1 MKLSCLA
8 SFTSSMVL
16 IPVFCYIKRPK
27 QISFTWPAVLKYLRP
42 AAQRFLLFVFF
53 EVRASRIHPIVHFP
67 RNWIS
72 PSDTHQEPAHRI
84 TFPSLSLCMR
94 VTLLLV
100 VCCLKCSRD
109 AYLSLSL
116 SWANKAELLGVLE
129 SERWVHFYARIYAVS
144 HSLITILLYCCVSV
158 VAVAAATW
166 GAQN

>member
-1 MKLSCLA
+1 LKLSCLA

-72 PSDTHQEPAHRI
+72 PLRHASRAGASHHFPIPFFMHASDTFACGV
-84 TFPSLSLCMR
+84 LSQVQPRCI
-94 VTLLLV
+94 
-100 VCCLKCSRD
+100 S
-109 AYLSLSL
+109 LSLSL
-116 SWANKAELLGVLE
+116 LGKQSRAAGCIGKREVGAFLRPNLC
-129 SERWVHFYARIYAVS
+129 S
-144 HSLITILLYCCVSV
+144 ITFPNYHIIILLC
-158 VAVAAATW
+158 
-166 GAQN
+166 